1 MKAKE
6 LQIGDW
12 VQVVESC
19 KYAGAIGCIKTLID
33 HKYDESAYFKV
44 FLRSNTIHI
53 GIEDIC
59 SDDIRPIPLTP
70 EILEKNGFTKLED
83 ESGKQ
88 RYRWEYAD
96 GIHIS
101 IDFTDTDPWVHVSN
115 RCYFAVPYCE
125 YVHQLQ
131 HALRLCGIEKEIEL

>member
-1 MKAKE
+1 MIQKE
-6 LQIGDW
+6 LKIKDIMVGDW
-12 VQVVESC
+12 VDVRNNAAPNTPHLERITPS
-19 KYAGAIGCIKTLID
+19 
-33 HKYDESAYFKV
+33 H
-44 FLRSNTIHI
+44 FLRDEHWY
-53 GIEDIC
+53 GIE
-59 SDDIRPIPLTP
+59 LVP
-70 EILEKNGFTKLED
+70 EILEKNGFAKLED

-131 HALRLCGIEKEIEL
+131 HALRLCGIDKEITL